1 MNGTPEIEH
10 QTTAFL
16 ATVRAMISR
25 AAEGACEPQAIV
37 AEHAKRPKRA
47 KP

>member
-1 MNGTPEIEH
+1 MKETTEIEH

-16 ATVRAMISR
+16 ATVRAMTSNP
-25 AAEGACEPQAIV
+25 AKGAREPQAIV